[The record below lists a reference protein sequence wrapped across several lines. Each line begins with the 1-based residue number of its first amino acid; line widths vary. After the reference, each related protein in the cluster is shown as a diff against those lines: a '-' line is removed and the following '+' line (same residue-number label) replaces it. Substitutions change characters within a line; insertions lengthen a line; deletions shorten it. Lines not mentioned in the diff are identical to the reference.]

1 MRIAFLT
8 LGCKLNFAETSTYR
22 RALLAENW
30 EDVSW
35 TSGKAEA
42 FLVNTCS
49 VTEHSDKKCRN
60 IIRKLHRLNPS
71 APIVV
76 TGCYAELRRDEI
88 LALDGVKAVFGA
100 KEKGSVVPCLLEL
113 GRQEA
118 TRSGEISDRGGDCV
132 GVCGGDFPGVRGG
145 DFFAAYSSGDRTRS
159 FLKVQDGCNNFC
171 SYCTVPYARGESR
184 NIPIREIVAQAQAIA
199 AEGVKEVVLTGVN
212 TGDFGRSSGEN
223 FLQLIQALDKVEGI
237 ERYRIS
243 SIEPNLLSDEIIDW
257 IAGGSKFLPH
267 FHIPLQSGCDEVLRR
282 MGRRYDCAA
291 FADRIDRIRK
301 AMEREGGLKVFFGID
316 VIVGFPGETDEMFEE
331 TYRFLE
337 QRIRPAFIHIFPYS
351 RRPGTP
357 AAGFPDQVRDGIKTE
372 RVARLEEL
380 CDRLHNEFI
389 EANRGLKAKVLFEST
404 ERKGLMSGYSENYIQ
419 VSRSYDSGLI
429 GRITEVTL

>member
-88 LALDGVKAVFGA
+88 LALDGVRAVFGA
-100 KEKGSVVPCLLEL
+100 KEKGSVVPYLLEL
-113 GRQEA
+113 GRQET
-118 TRSGEISDRGGDCV
+118 TRRGEISD
-132 GVCGGDFPGVRGG
+132 RGG

-184 NIPIREIVAQAQAIA
+184 NIPIREIVAQAHAIA

-301 AMEREGGLKVFFGID
+301 EMEHEGGLKVFFGID
-316 VIVGFPGETDEMFEE
+316 VIVGFPGETDDMFEE
-331 TYRFLE
+331 SYRFLE

-404 ERKGLMSGYSENYIQ
+404 ERKGLMNGYSENYIQ
-419 VSRSYDSGLI
+419 VSRPYDSGLI

>member
-1 MRIAFLT
+1 
-8 LGCKLNFAETSTYR
+8 
-22 RALLAENW
+22 
-30 EDVSW
+30 
-35 TSGKAEA
+35 
-42 FLVNTCS
+42 
-49 VTEHSDKKCRN
+49 
-60 IIRKLHRLNPS
+60 
-71 APIVV
+71 
-76 TGCYAELRRDEI
+76 
-88 LALDGVKAVFGA
+88 
-100 KEKGSVVPCLLEL
+100 
-113 GRQEA
+113 
-118 TRSGEISDRGGDCV
+118 
-132 GVCGGDFPGVRGG
+132 
-145 DFFAAYSSGDRTRS
+145 
-159 FLKVQDGCNNFC
+159 
-171 SYCTVPYARGESR
+171 
-184 NIPIREIVAQAQAIA
+184 
-199 AEGVKEVVLTGVN
+199 
-212 TGDFGRSSGEN
+212 
-223 FLQLIQALDKVEGI
+223 
-237 ERYRIS
+237 
-243 SIEPNLLSDEIIDW
+243 
-257 IAGGSKFLPH
+257 
-267 FHIPLQSGCDEVLRR
+267 

-301 AMEREGGLKVFFGID
+301 AMEHEGGLKVFFGID

-419 VSRSYDSGLI
+419 VSRPYDSGLI

>member
-100 KEKGSVVPCLLEL
+100 KEKGSVVPYLLEL
-113 GRQEA
+113 GRQET
-118 TRSGEISDRGGDCV
+118 TRRGEISD
-132 GVCGGDFPGVRGG
+132 RGG

-301 AMEREGGLKVFFGID
+301 EMEHEGGLKVFFGID
-316 VIVGFPGETDEMFEE
+316 VIVGFPGETDDMFEE
-331 TYRFLE
+331 SYRFLE

-404 ERKGLMSGYSENYIQ
+404 ERKGLMNGYSENYIQ
-419 VSRSYDSGLI
+419 VSRPYDSGLI

>member
-88 LALDGVKAVFGA
+88 LALDGVRAVFGA
-100 KEKGSVVPCLLEL
+100 KEKGSVVPYLLEL

-118 TRSGEISDRGGDCV
+118 TRNGKISDRGGDCV

-199 AEGVKEVVLTGVN
+199 AEGVKEVVLTG
-212 TGDFGRSSGEN
+212 
-223 FLQLIQALDKVEGI
+223 
-237 ERYRIS
+237 
-243 SIEPNLLSDEIIDW
+243 
-257 IAGGSKFLPH
+257 
-267 FHIPLQSGCDEVLRR
+267 
-282 MGRRYDCAA
+282 
-291 FADRIDRIRK
+291 
-301 AMEREGGLKVFFGID
+301 
-316 VIVGFPGETDEMFEE
+316 
-331 TYRFLE
+331 
-337 QRIRPAFIHIFPYS
+337 
-351 RRPGTP
+351 
-357 AAGFPDQVRDGIKTE
+357 
-372 RVARLEEL
+372 
-380 CDRLHNEFI
+380 
-389 EANRGLKAKVLFEST
+389 
-404 ERKGLMSGYSENYIQ
+404 
-419 VSRSYDSGLI
+419 
-429 GRITEVTL
+429 